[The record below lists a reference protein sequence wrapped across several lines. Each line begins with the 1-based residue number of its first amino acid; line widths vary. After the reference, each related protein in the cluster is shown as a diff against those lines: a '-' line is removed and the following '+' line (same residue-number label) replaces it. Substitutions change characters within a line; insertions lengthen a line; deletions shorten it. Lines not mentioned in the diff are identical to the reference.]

1 MNTPWSAC
9 RRSKDITTITTAATG
24 GKRRSR
30 SPWTGPPISW
40 PMEKLV
46 SALQTRI
53 CPSSS
58 SLQDARWSSDV
69 IWCPICMEEPPC
81 PTLGSSSR
89 VGGPQPTFFFQWP
102 SLVSLLPRT
111 RSRNVAGPKR
121 GSSTLPPP
129 LKSSASTPV
138 TATAAGTVLSPSLPI
153 RAGPP
158 HPTEGQSKVHTD
170 R

>member
-1 MNTPWSAC
+1 
-9 RRSKDITTITTAATG
+9 
-24 GKRRSR
+24 
-30 SPWTGPPISW
+30 
-40 PMEKLV
+40 MEKLV

-53 CPSSS
+53 CPLSSP
-58 SLQDARWSSDV
+58 LQDVEQSSDV
-69 IWCPICMEEPPC
+69 IRGPICMEGPLC
-81 PTLGSSSR
+81 SILGSCPC
-89 VGGPQPTFFFQWP
+89 VGDPQPTLFFQWP

-111 RSRNVAGPKR
+111 RSRNAAGPKR

-129 LKSSASTPV
+129 PKSSASTPA